1 MKYFQ
6 KIPPSKSQPVRTNF
20 IILLA
25 LVFTILFPNLV
36 PAAVTDGAQ
45 RFRLDN
51 GLTVILKEDHS
62 SPIVAIQMWVKT
74 GSANETEEEA
84 GITHLIEHMI
94 FKGTTTRKTGEIART
109 IEASGGHINAYT
121 SYDRTVYLVEIASS
135 HFDTALDVLLDAV
148 QHSLFDPSELEREKE
163 VVLEEYRRSLDIPQ
177 RRLGWTMMN
186 LCYQKHPYRRP
197 IIGYES
203 TIRSFDRKAILKYMD
218 KWYTPENMVLV
229 AVGDLNTG
237 HALKTIKALIK
248 DMPRRKKQ
256 EPSRPVEPEQTSLRK
271 IVLDEAVQQI
281 YLDMSWHI
289 PSITHSNLPALD
301 LMEIGLGH
309 GKTSRLYNRL
319 KMKANLVHSIG
330 AGSYSLADPS
340 LFSIHATLSPDKLN
354 SALDAIVGEINRI
367 ILEPINE
374 SELSKTKTIA
384 EADYIYGMETMSGQ
398 AGTLGF
404 FETMFGDMYQTDEYL
419 ERLNRVTSNDIT
431 RVANNYL
438 KPENLSIGLLVPKGS
453 NITLSTQKI
462 IDLFSQ
468 TRLRKPLK
476 AKNPLIEDNGITLVT
491 LPNGIRLIV
500 KEDHRL
506 PVVSI
511 RVAFLGGTRLEN
523 PKSCGISAFVTS
535 MLTRGTKE
543 KTAAEIALTV
553 DSWGGDLSGF
563 SGNNSFGI
571 SARFLSKVIY
581 PGLELLADVLMN
593 PTFPE
598 SEIKK
603 VRQDMLATIKSKKDH
618 PTPQLFDL
626 FYKTLF
632 RYHPYG
638 HPQTGTIKSI
648 KSINRSDLIE
658 WYNTLAVSSNFVVA
672 VVGDVNKD
680 QLIPYIKILFEKF
693 RTSSQGLPKILPEPP
708 LTKIREAHIQ
718 RPGAQTHLAIGYLG
732 ADLKSSNNAP
742 MTLIKTSLS
751 GQGGRLFYELRD
763 KESLAYTIHAF
774 RRPGLETG
782 VFGIYLA
789 CDPKKLA
796 SAKNAILEQLDK
808 VRRDGLTKKELEAA
822 KKYLL
827 GNMEIDLQTNGTQA
841 MHMCLDELYG
851 LGYDHI
857 QQFIKD
863 IKSVTLEE
871 INRAAR
877 KIIVPEK
884 YVFVTVGPDK
894 TRENDN

>member
-1 MKYFQ
+1 MKPFQ
-6 KIPPSKSQPVRTNF
+6 KTSPPKSQPVHANL

-25 LVFTILFPNLV
+25 VVFTIIFPNFSL
-36 PAAVTDGAQ
+36 AAVTDGAQ

-94 FKGTTTRKTGEIART
+94 FKGTPTRKTGEIART

-148 QHSLFDPSELEREKE
+148 QHSLFDPSELEKEKE

-177 RRLGWTMMN
+177 RRLGWAMMN

-203 TIRSFDRKAILKYMD
+203 TIRSFDRKAILKYMN

-237 HALKTIKALIK
+237 HALKTIKALIR
-248 DMPRRKKQ
+248 DMPRRTKQ

-301 LMEIGLGH
+301 LMEICLGH
-309 GKTSRLYNRL
+309 GKASRLYSRL
-319 KMKANLVHSIG
+319 KMKTNLVHSIG
-330 AGSYSLADPS
+330 AGSYTLADPS
-340 LFSIHATLSPDKLN
+340 LFSIRATLSPDKLN
-354 SALDAIVGEINRI
+354 SALDAIVDEMNRI
-367 ILEPINE
+367 TLEPINE

-398 AGTLGF
+398 ARTLGF
-404 FETMFGDMYQTDEYL
+404 FETMFGDIYQTDEYL

-431 RVANNYL
+431 RVADNYL

-468 TRLRKPLK
+468 TRLPPPKVK
-476 AKNPLIEDNGITLVT
+476 KSLIEDKGITLVT
-491 LPNGIRLIV
+491 LSNGIRLIV

-506 PVVSI
+506 PVASI
-511 RVAFLGGTRLEN
+511 RAGFLGGTRLEN
-523 PKSCGISAFVTS
+523 PKPCGISAFVAS

-553 DSWGGDLSGF
+553 DSWGGGLSGF

-571 SARFLSKVIY
+571 SAKFLSKVIY
-581 PGLELLADVLMN
+581 PGLELVADVLMN
-593 PTFPE
+593 PAFPE
-598 SEIKK
+598 FEIKK
-603 VRQDMLATIKSKKDH
+603 VRQDMLASIKSKKDH

-693 RTSSQGLPKILPEPP
+693 RTSSQGLPEISPEPP

-732 ADLKSSNNAP
+732 ADLKSSINAP

-808 VRRDGLTKKELEAA
+808 VRRDGLTKKELEAT

-827 GNMEIDLQTNGTQA
+827 GNMEIDLQTNGTKA

-863 IKSVTLEE
+863 IRSVTLEE
-871 INRAAR
+871 INRAAC
-877 KIIVPEK
+877 KIIVPGK

-894 TRENDN
+894 TRGNDN